1 MRKATTG
8 FTLVEIMIVLAVLAI
23 LVLAV
28 IPEYGTASQE
38 ARESSLATN
47 LQTLTRQI
55 ELYRLE
61 HGGKLPNIDH
71 ANRDDRSTGRFV
83 QRLTSRTDAV
93 GRVAAAGDYGPYL
106 MEWPANPF
114 SDTAVAT
121 KILFGTDATSPR
133 DGTTGWY
140 YNTKTGALESGG
152 TANIAMWLLDTDYDG
167 RSLFPRQVFFPMAGE
182 KEGWSR
188 LAKNLKVEIDK
199 DLIEA
204 YRGTV
209 SLPFEPGDNRRIAV
223 KIIDDRGI
231 ESLKIIEV
239 M

>member
-140 YNTKTGALESGG
+140 YNTKTGEVSPNSPKGG
-152 TANIAMWLLDTDYDG
+152 
-167 RSLFPRQVFFPMAGE
+167 
-182 KEGWSR
+182 K
-188 LAKNLKVEIDK
+188 LAQEQAEQ
-199 DLIEA
+199 LIN
-204 YRGTV
+204 G
-209 SLPFEPGDNRRIAV
+209 
-223 KIIDDRGI
+223 
-231 ESLKIIEV
+231 
-239 M
+239 